1 MQQKIRTK
9 FKELFNTE
17 GSLYTSPGRI
27 NLIGEHTDY
36 NGGFVFPGAVDKGM
50 IAEIE
55 PNGTGKVRG
64 FSIDLN
70 VYLPQAG
77 QDISLAYAGRLLN
90 EVAISKVSIPYS
102 LETYLWALEC
112 LLPPHWKVLMLSH

>member
-27 NLIGEHTDY
+27 NLIGE
-36 NGGFVFPGAVDKGM
+36 
-50 IAEIE
+50 
-55 PNGTGKVRG
+55 
-64 FSIDLN
+64 
-70 VYLPQAG
+70 

-90 EVAISKVSIPYS
+90 EVVISKVSIPYS